1 MNTCV
6 CCGEYVPES
15 SQVCKNCLDDARDDK
30 KEMLTVTIDDLK
42 HRNKLLR
49 KQLFENEIAIKLLEK
64 ARTNG
69 R

>member
-1 MNTCV
+1 MSNSCV

-15 SQVCKNCLDDARDDK
+15 SQVCKYCLDDAIKDK
-30 KEMLTVTIDDLK
+30 KEMINVTVDDLK

-49 KQLFENEIAIKLLEK
+49 KQIFENEIAIKLLEK
-64 ARTNG
+64 ART

>member
-6 CCGEYVPES
+6 CCGEYVNEN
-15 SQVCKNCLDDARDDK
+15 SQVCKYCLDDAGKDK
-30 KEMLTVTIDDLK
+30 REMINVTVDDLK

-49 KQLFENEIAIKLLEK
+49 EQIFKNKMAIKLLEK
-64 ARTNG
+64 ART

>member
-6 CCGEYVPES
+6 CCGEYITEG
-15 SQVCKNCLDDARDDK
+15 SQVCKYCLDDARKDK
-30 KEMLTVTIDDLK
+30 KEMINVTVDDLK

-49 KQLFENEIAIKLLEK
+49 KQIFENEIAIKLLEK
-64 ARTNG
+64 ART

>member
-6 CCGEYVPES
+6 CCGEYVPENS
-15 SQVCKNCLDDARDDK
+15 HVCKYCLDDAREDK
-30 KEMLTVTIDDLK
+30 KETVTVDDLK

-49 KQLFENEIAIKLLEK
+49 KQIFENEIAIKLLEK
-64 ARTNG
+64 ART

>member
-6 CCGEYVPES
+6 CCGEYIPEN
-15 SQVCKNCLDDARDDK
+15 SQVCKYCLDDARKDK
-30 KEMLTVTIDDLK
+30 KETVTVDDLK

-49 KQLFENEIAIKLLEK
+49 KQIFENEIAIKLLEK
-64 ARTNG
+64 ART

>member
-6 CCGEYVPES
+6 CCGEYVPEG
-15 SQVCKNCLDDARDDK
+15 SQVCKYCLDDARNDK
-30 KEMLTVTIDDLK
+30 REMINVTVDDLK

-49 KQLFENEIAIKLLEK
+49 KQIFENEIAIKLLEK
-64 ARTNG
+64 ART

>member
-6 CCGEYVPES
+6 CCGEPEG
-15 SQVCKNCLDDARDDK
+15 SQVCKNCLDNAREDK

-42 HRNKLLR
+42 HRNKVLR
-49 KQLFENEIAIKLLEK
+49 SRIFENEMAIKLLEK
-64 ARTNG
+64 ART